1 MVIRFLCPNGHKI
14 HCPDTQAGR
23 AAKCPQCGIK
33 FRIPAPSEAE
43 SAVAA
48 LPESAVGRESPVHA
62 DSGSTSGDLKLGSVT
77 GIEHKEPQIEF
88 LCPNGHRL
96 HGPMSL
102 QGRPGQCPECGSKFR
117 VPEYDEASDQEAVEE
132 GENGQGPIN
141 GLSEADIGLAEDGM
155 TAEPREADSGYSL
168 GAGDLSES
176 GSMPAT
182 RRSLVHPWAGV
193 FPKLWVHKSLS
204 GAVIEIVTSD
214 GQTIV
219 PDRFAVAISQLS
231 HAVFAI
237 KDSGSTFSL
246 TAVPWESVVQ
256 VHVRGLKK
264 LPEDLF
270 G

>member
-1 MVIRFLCPNGHKI
+1 V
-14 HCPDTQAGR
+14 DQEA
-23 AAKCPQCGIK
+23 
-33 FRIPAPSEAE
+33 PAP
-43 SAVAA
+43 AA
-48 LPESAVGRESPVHA
+48 T
-62 DSGSTSGDLKLGSVT
+62 GSTPEGLKLGSVT
-77 GIEHKEPQIEF
+77 GIGHKESQIEF

-96 HGPMSL
+96 HGPVSL

-117 VPEYDEASDQEAVEE
+117 VPDYDEASDQEAVEDE
-132 GENGQGPIN
+132 GADSQGPPD
-141 GLSEADIGLAEDGM
+141 GLSEADIGLGDDRV

-168 GAGDLSES
+168 GVGDLSES
-176 GSMPAT
+176 DSMGVTPNSVA
-182 RRSLVHPWAGV
+182 HPWASV

-204 GAVIEIVTSD
+204 GAVIEVATSD

-219 PDRFAVAISQLS
+219 PDRFAVAISQRA

-246 TAVPWESVVQ
+246 TAIPWESVAR
-256 VHVRGLKK
+256 VHVHGLKK